1 MIHPFGEQA
10 MMQGDLRVAFIF
22 NPIANGGRAQRWL
35 APLQDLA
42 RPWAQDGVWW
52 LTQKPGHAR
61 VLARQAAQEGFHRV
75 VAFGGDGTVH
85 EVVNGLMEAPEERR
99 PVLGIVPI
107 GAGNDFAYAVGFS
120 ANPQAALHRSLVGPP
135 QRVDLGYVRDDRGRE
150 AYWDNTLGIGFDAVV
165 NLRSRKLRFLKGF
178 WRYLVAVL
186 QTLWFHHRAMP
197 MHLVWDD
204 VQEEERSL
212 LMLVLC
218 NGPREGGAFLVA
230 PEARPDDRIFH
241 YAFIP
246 QVTRM
251 EMLFLIPKVMRGT
264 HVKDRRVTVGA
275 FRTLRLRAQGPLY
288 IHLDG
293 EVFADFQQPAREL
306 EVRLLPQALRVAGEP
321 SDPPG
326 GSP

>member
-1 MIHPFGEQA
+1 
-10 MMQGDLRVAFIF
+10 MMSRDLRVAFIF
-22 NPIANGGRAQRWL
+22 NPTANGGRAQRWL
-35 APLQDLA
+35 EPLQRFA
-42 RPWAQDGVWW
+42 RDFVQEGAWW

-61 VLARQAAQEGFHRV
+61 TLARQAALEGFHRV

-120 ANPQAALHRSLVGPP
+120 PDPWAALRRSLIGQP
-135 QRVDLGYVRDDRGRE
+135 QQVDLGYVRDDVGRE

-186 QTLWFHHRAMP
+186 QTLWFHHHAVP

-204 VQEEERSL
+204 AQEEERSI

-218 NGPREGGAFLVA
+218 NGPREGGAFLVV
-230 PEARPDDRIFH
+230 PEARPDDRVFH
-241 YAFIP
+241 YASIP
-246 QVTRM
+246 QVTRL
-251 EMLFLIPKVMRGT
+251 EMLYLIPKVMRGT
-264 HVKDRRVTVGA
+264 HVTDRRVTMGT
-275 FRTLRLRAQGPLY
+275 FRTLRIRAQGPLY

-293 EVFADFQQPAREL
+293 EVFADFQQPSREL
-306 EVRLLPQALRVAGEP
+306 EVRLLPRALWVAGKET
-321 SDPPG
+321 
-326 GSP
+326 

>member
-1 MIHPFGEQA
+1 MTSR
-10 MMQGDLRVAFIF
+10 DLRVAFIF
-22 NPIANGGRAQRWL
+22 NPTANGGRAQRWL
-35 APLQDLA
+35 EPLQ
-42 RPWAQDGVWW
+42 RFAQAFVQEGTWW

-61 VLARQAAQEGFHRV
+61 TLARQAALGGFHRV

-120 ANPQAALHRSLVGPP
+120 PDPQAALRRSLVGQP
-135 QRVDLGYVRDDRGRE
+135 QRVDLGYVRDDVGRE

-178 WRYLVAVL
+178 WRYLVAVF
-186 QTLWFHHRAMP
+186 QTLWFHHHAVP

-204 VQEEERSL
+204 AQEEERSI

-230 PEARPDDRIFH
+230 PEARPDDRVFH

-246 QVTRM
+246 QVTRL
-251 EMLFLIPKVMRGT
+251 EMLYLIPKVMRGT
-264 HVKDRRVTVGA
+264 HVTDRRVTMGT
-275 FRTLRLRAQGPLY
+275 FRTLRIRAQGPLY

-293 EVFADFQQPAREL
+293 EVFADFQQPSREL
-306 EVRLLPQALRVAGEP
+306 EVRLLPRALWVAGKEP
-321 SDPPG
+321 
-326 GSP
+326 